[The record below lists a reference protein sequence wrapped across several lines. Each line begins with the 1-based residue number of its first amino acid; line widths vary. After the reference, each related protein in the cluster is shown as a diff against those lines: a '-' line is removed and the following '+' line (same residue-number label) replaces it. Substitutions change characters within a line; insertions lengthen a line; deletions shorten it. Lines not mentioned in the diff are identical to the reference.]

1 MNKKKITVFGGAGFL
16 GSHAS
21 DALSRQ
27 GFQVTIFDQIKSPWI
42 TGNQKMIIG
51 DLMDKDLIS
60 KVISETDIVYHFA
73 GLSDLNS
80 NLEQAV
86 NTAKINIL
94 GTVQLLEE
102 CKKANIERFIY
113 ASSMYVNSKEG
124 GFYRCSKQSCEDY
137 IQEFY
142 KLFNLDF
149 TILRF
154 GSLYGPRSNINNG
167 LFRIIKGALD
177 TGKIKYKGSSD
188 TLREYIH
195 VYDMAEACVECLKD
209 SFKNEIIVLTG
220 AETLLVKDVLYII
233 AEILDLNESSIE
245 FIEGQYKGHY
255 KRTPYSYKKNLGKKY
270 NPKFNID
277 IGQGIVD
284 LINHMKATLH

>member
-1 MNKKKITVFGGAGFL
+1 MVKKKVTVFGGAGFL

-21 DALSRQ
+21 DSLSKE
-27 GFQVTIFDQIKSPWI
+27 GYHVTIFDQIKSPWL
-42 TGNQKMIIG
+42 TTNQKMIIG

-86 NTAKINIL
+86 NNAKINIL

-113 ASSMYVNSKEG
+113 ASSIYVNSKEG
-124 GFYRCSKQSCEDY
+124 GFYRCSKQSCEDF
-137 IQEFY
+137 IQEFN
-142 KLFNLDF
+142 KLFNLEY

-154 GSLYGPRSNINNG
+154 GSLYGPRSNNDNG
-167 LFRIIKGALD
+167 LYRIIKGALD

-188 TLREYIH
+188 AQREYIH
-195 VYDMAEACVECLKD
+195 VYDMAEACLKCLEE

-220 AETLLVKDVLYII
+220 AETLLVKDVLHII
-233 AEILDLNESSIE
+233 AEILDLDESNIE
-245 FIEGQYKGHY
+245 FIEGEYRGHY
-255 KRTPYSYKKNLGKKY
+255 KRTPYSYKANLGKKY
-270 NPKFNID
+270 NPQFNID

-284 LINHMKATLH
+284 LINCMKTSN